1 MYWRLDLF
9 EFTEEEFFE
18 FHQRV
23 ASNVKQYRQAKK
35 ITQLDL
41 AIEMGMKNSSFISN
55 VENPRLPM
63 HHYSIEHL
71 YKIAVILEVDMCEF
85 LK

>member
-1 MYWRLDLF
+1 MF

-23 ASNVKQYRQAKK
+23 ASNVKKFRQSKSV
-35 ITQLDL
+35 TQLDL

-55 VENPRLPM
+55 VENPKLQI

-71 YKIAVILEVDMCEF
+71 YKIASILEVNICEF

>member
-1 MYWRLDLF
+1 MYWSLDLF

-23 ASNVKQYRQAKK
+23 ASNVKKYRKSK
-35 ITQLDL
+35 NVTQLDL

-55 VENPRLPM
+55 VENPKLPI

-71 YKIAVILEVDMCEF
+71 YKIATILEVDMCEF
-85 LK
+85 FK

>member
-1 MYWRLDLF
+1 MYWSLDLF

-23 ASNVKQYRQAKK
+23 ASNVKRYRQEKE

-55 VENPRLPM
+55 VENPKLPI

-71 YKIAVILEVDMCEF
+71 YKIASILEVDMCEF

>member
-1 MYWRLDLF
+1 MYWSLDLF

-18 FHQRV
+18 FHQKV
-23 ASNVKQYRQAKK
+23 AANVKKYRQSKN

-55 VENPRLPM
+55 VENPRLLI

-71 YKIAVILEVDMCEF
+71 YKIASILEVDICEF

>member
-1 MYWRLDLF
+1 LF
-9 EFTEEEFFE
+9 RFTEEEFVE

-23 ASNVKQYRQAKK
+23 AFNVKQIRKEKGY
-35 ITQLDL
+35 TQEDL
-41 AIEMGMKNSSFISN
+41 AFELGFKNSSFISH
-55 VENPRLPM
+55 VENPKLPI

-71 YKIAVILEVDMCEF
+71 YKIASILEVNICEF